1 MASVVVVFPKLEDAR
16 NVRNLLI
23 RNGYSV
29 AAVCT
34 SGAQALGAAD
44 QLGAGVM
51 VCGYKYPD
59 MMYTELYGNLPP
71 SFGMLLIASS
81 RVIGEGVAEGVVGVT
96 MPLRLNELLS
106 SLDMVLGQ
114 LERRRKKRRLAPA
127 QRSDKDRRVILEA
140 KALLMDRNHMTEEE
154 AHRYLQKT
162 SMDSG
167 TNLVETAEMVLAL
180 MER

>member
-1 MASVVVVFPKLEDAR
+1 MASIVVVFPKIEDAK
-16 NVRNLLI
+16 NIRNLLV
-23 RNGYSV
+23 RNGYTV

-44 QLGAGVM
+44 RLGAGVM

-59 MMYTELYGNLPP
+59 MIYTELYGNLPA
-71 SFGMLLIASS
+71 SFGMLLVASS
-81 RVIGEGVAEGVVGVT
+81 RVIGEGVTEGVVSVT
-96 MPLRLNELLS
+96 MPLRLNELLG

-114 LERRRKKRRLAPA
+114 LERRRKKRRAAPL
-127 QRSDKDRRVILEA
+127 QRSEKERRVILDA
-140 KALLMDRNHMTEEE
+140 KALLMDRNRMTEEE

-180 MER
+180 MVR